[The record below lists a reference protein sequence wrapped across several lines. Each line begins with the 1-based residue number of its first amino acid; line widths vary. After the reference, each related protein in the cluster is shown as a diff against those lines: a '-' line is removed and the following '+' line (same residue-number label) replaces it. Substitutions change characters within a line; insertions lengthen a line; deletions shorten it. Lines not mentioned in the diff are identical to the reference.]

1 MLLYLLRHTHKMVSR
16 RKKTVLMVLLLCTV
30 LYGAVQIM
38 HYQEEYSP
46 LQVLATAENEAQR
59 LLKFLTSYHYQCNSS
74 LHSTNISD
82 WALCT
87 EQDIGINPDPNVPK
101 LAYSIGWV
109 HESFECRLQ
118 WALLEKWSLVLLNV
132 HICCEW
138 IFFFF
143 YKIERGVPLYLSPL
157 ASSYC

>member
-46 LQVLATAENEAQR
+46 LQVLATAESEAQR
-59 LLKFLTSYHYQCNSS
+59 LLKFLTSYHYQCNST

-101 LAYSIGWV
+101 LAYSIG
-109 HESFECRLQ
+109 
-118 WALLEKWSLVLLNV
+118 
-132 HICCEW
+132 
-138 IFFFF
+138 
-143 YKIERGVPLYLSPL
+143 
-157 ASSYC
+157 